1 MGKASDLTNTDTSN
15 YWLYPANSIT
25 LTCPES
31 SFISNV
37 PGQQRSATR
46 SASIMQ
52 YLPLL
57 SGGKPS
63 DPATDGVPSPAAQWQ
78 CMGSRCACK
87 WGGSQSEFRDCCSK
101 HSVMTLSCT
110 YIEFQTYQTCLA
122 GPLDFDTMRFNWR
135 MTFLHSCLS
144 ILSHW
149 RYTPGVSLSAYLT
162 FSTTHH
168 LKCMNHACLLPST
181 QLASKRVARWFI
193 LAAL

>member
-78 CMGSRCACK
+78 CMGSRCACR
-87 WGGSQSEFRDCCSK
+87 WGGSQSEFRDCCSE
-101 HSVMTLSCT
+101 HSVIVHLYWIPDISNMSRRSLRLW
-110 YIEFQTYQTCLA
+110 YNEVQLA
-122 GPLDFDTMRFNWR
+122 DDISPWLLVNFI
-135 MTFLHSCLS
+135 LLKVHSRRQL
-144 ILSHW
+144 
-149 RYTPGVSLSAYLT
+149 VSLLNIFNNTSPQMHESCVFT
-162 FSTTHH
+162 PKHPTG
-168 LKCMNHACLLPST
+168 
-181 QLASKRVARWFI
+181 
-193 LAAL
+193 